1 MAKKFTQAFTDQSD
15 CPCQSDLSYGQCC
28 GRFLKAADKNDTSV
42 PQTAEQLMRSRY
54 TAYVLSNSLYLLNT
68 WHPQYRPQKIDLSAS
83 DQQWIGL
90 KIKETHKGQAQDD
103 SGEVHFIA
111 RYKVNG
117 EASHLEERSQ
127 FVKMAGQWFYTTG
140 QIL

>member
-1 MAKKFTQAFTDQSD
+1 MAKKSAPAFTAQSD
-15 CPCQSDLSYGQCC
+15 CPCQSGLSYGQCC
-28 GRFLKAADKNDTSV
+28 GRFLEAAEHKAGSV

-54 TAYVLSNSLYLLNT
+54 TAYVLGNSQYLLDT
-68 WHPQYRPQKIDLSAS
+68 WHPQYRPQGINLSDPAR
-83 DQQWIGL
+83 QWIGL
-90 KIKETHKGQAQDD
+90 KIKETHKGMAQDD

-117 EASHLEERSQ
+117 KASRLEERSQ

>member
-1 MAKKFTQAFTDQSD
+1 MAKKSVHSFTAQSD
-15 CPCQSDLSYGQCC
+15 CPCQSGLCYGQCC
-28 GRFLKAADKNDTSV
+28 GLFLEAADNKTF

-54 TAYVLSNSLYLLNT
+54 SAYVLGYSQYLLNT
-68 WHPQYRPQKIDLSAS
+68 WHPHYRPQKIDLPDSS
-83 DQQWIGL
+83 QQWIGL
-90 KIKETHKGQAQDD
+90 KIKDTVKGSTQDD

-117 EASHLEERSQ
+117 KASRLEERSQ

-140 QIL
+140 QLL